1 MASIKIHNWKV
12 ADKDDTNTLVFVPP
26 EYHPTY
32 WEVPKWWYK
41 GDRTVYTSCVR
52 VDLNDE
58 TSIYIDGTTPLM
70 QLTIDFDGDDL
81 RGSDW
86 RDIRRVLVCAKGD
99 LGAINRGESDAYD
112 DVEFFKDYYI
122 TRVNNYAPKV
132 IDPLIA
138 ELKPTFYSELP
149 VSAGSTSPFDTGTWH
164 GGVEPVTYEWR
175 HKAQDYQSDVWYSVG
190 DWKAQPNEAIQETI
204 SLADGSNAWYI
215 HIESRA
221 VDAEGTTVYN
231 NSAVRRAIPRVQKEP
246 GGSIKYADFNT
257 YEEGSEIVFQTA
269 TFYGG
274 VPPVQYRYRIQQR
287 ETSEDSWDN
296 GSWTQY
302 DNTVQDAR
310 ETITFP
316 AGSTARVQCQAVDS
330 SQGSAKSAQSSGS
343 QKTIVAPPPVTNW
356 GAIIVYVNDVE
367 YNYFVGAPVEVVVGE
382 PINMKVEWEGDAT
395 GTVEWSQRA
404 GGSAFID
411 DPQNPEPEITM
422 TGPGSTFITVTLNDP
437 DGYADPNPS
446 DSKAINFWAS
456 PA

>member
-1 MASIKIHNWKV
+1 MATIKIHNWKV
-12 ADKDDTNTLVFVPP
+12 ADEDDTNTLVFVPP

-70 QLTIDFDGDDL
+70 QITLDYDGDKL

-112 DVEFFKDYYI
+112 DVEFFRDYYI
-122 TRVNNYAPKV
+122 TRVNNYAPNV
-132 IDPLIA
+132 IDPLIRV
-138 ELKPTFYSELP
+138 LKPEFYSELP
-149 VSAGSTSPFDTGTWH
+149 IVAGSSSPFDTGTWN

-175 HKAQDYQSDVWYSVG
+175 YKAQDYQETEWISVG

-204 SLADGSNAWYI
+204 VLSEESNAWYI

-231 NSAVRRAIPRVQKEP
+231 NSGARRAIPRVAKEP
-246 GGSIKYADFNT
+246 GSDVKYAAFNT
-257 YEEGSEIVFQTA
+257 YEEGSEIVFETA

-274 VPPVQYRYRIQQR
+274 VPPVEYRYRIQQR
-287 ETSEDSWDN
+287 NTPEDPWDQ
-296 GSWTQY
+296 GSWTNY
-302 DNTVQDAR
+302 DNTVQTGR

-316 AGSTARVQCQAVDS
+316 AGSQVRVQCQALDS
-330 SQGSAKSAQSSGS
+330 SESGAKFAQAPGSLQ
-343 QKTIVAPPPVTNW
+343 TVVAPSGN
-356 GAIIVYVNDVE
+356 
-367 YNYFVGAPVEVVVGE
+367 
-382 PINMKVEWEGDAT
+382 
-395 GTVEWSQRA
+395 
-404 GGSAFID
+404 
-411 DPQNPEPEITM
+411 
-422 TGPGSTFITVTLNDP
+422 
-437 DGYADPNPS
+437 
-446 DSKAINFWAS
+446 
-456 PA
+456 